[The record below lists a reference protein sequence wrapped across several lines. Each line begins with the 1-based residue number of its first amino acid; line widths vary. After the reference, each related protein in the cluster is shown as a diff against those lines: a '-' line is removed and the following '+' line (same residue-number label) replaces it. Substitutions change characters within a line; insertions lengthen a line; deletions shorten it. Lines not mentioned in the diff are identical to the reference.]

1 MGAAYTLVL
10 WLHVLVMG
18 YWIGT
23 DLVINALAHYAIR
36 ARAIPGAERGRLWD
50 FLMHVDQHPRN
61 ALILSLPLGL
71 TLAAMLGLS
80 PIAGPWLALA
90 WLASAAW
97 FAQMWLVHLRGHTP
111 AGPALRRWDWRIR
124 YLLIAACVA
133 SALAS
138 FAWGVPFAAHWL
150 ALKVLLYGGV
160 IGCGLGIRHQLVQF
174 FALWPLAVAGT
185 ASDADEAELARTMRA
200 ATWVLA
206 LLHAQLLAIA
216 LLGLYKPF

>member
-23 DLVINALAHYAIR
+23 DLVIDALVHYAIR

-71 TLAAMLGLS
+71 TLAALLGLS

-90 WLASAAW
+90 WLASAA
-97 FAQMWLVHLRGHTP
+97 GS
-111 AGPALRRWDWRIR
+111 
-124 YLLIAACVA
+124 A
-133 SALAS
+133 SVTGS
-138 FAWGVPFAAHWL
+138 
-150 ALKVLLYGGV
+150 
-160 IGCGLGIRHQLVQF
+160 
-174 FALWPLAVAGT
+174 
-185 ASDADEAELARTMRA
+185 
-200 ATWVLA
+200 
-206 LLHAQLLAIA
+206 
-216 LLGLYKPF
+216 